1 MSNLMGERS
10 RTTVTPTRAGAT
22 VVWLLALLAM
32 LPWLAALQH
41 LGTLPAEAARQDL
54 ADGQPWPGLRA
65 ARVVGGLAVGLAVIG
80 AALIARRAPHLVAGL
95 LVVLAV
101 VMDWVVRPLAWRHA
115 PVDVFLI
122 ERGKRWAVWL
132 ALSVLGMGLVAGAE
146 WLVRRS
152 ARLLSVSP
160 DG

>member
-1 MSNLMGERS
+1 MSIPIGERS
-10 RTTVTPTRAGAT
+10 RTTVSPTRADAT

-54 ADGQPWPGLRA
+54 ADGQPWPGLLTGQ
-65 ARVVGGLAVGLAVIG
+65 VVGGMALGLAVIG
-80 AALIARRAPHLVAGL
+80 AWLIARRAPHLVAGL
-95 LVVLAV
+95 LVVLAL
-101 VMDWVVRPLAWRHA
+101 VMGGLVRPLAWRHA

-122 ERGKRWAVWL
+122 ERGKLWVAWL
-132 ALSVLGMGLVAGAE
+132 ALSALGIGLVAGAG

-152 ARLLSVSP
+152 ARLRAT
-160 DG
+160 